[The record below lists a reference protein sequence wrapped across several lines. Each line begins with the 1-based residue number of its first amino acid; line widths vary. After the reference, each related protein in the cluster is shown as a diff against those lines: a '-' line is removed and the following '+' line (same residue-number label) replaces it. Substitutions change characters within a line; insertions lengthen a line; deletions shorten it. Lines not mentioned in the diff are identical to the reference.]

1 MTYPPQFL
9 TDIRH
14 SRQAWL
20 AYGGAEA
27 GLLILGATLPIAQI
41 TEFWLFDTQIS
52 ILGIGATLLSSGE
65 ILLAFVVLGFGFVF
79 PMIKIIL
86 GMRRRGMR
94 KDAGQHAVSRT
105 GRAQAFFQKF
115 SMVDVFLLSFLVYGS
130 KISETYE
137 VSLGI
142 GAYFLMA
149 SIALSFFKPYL
160 LANADQPR

>member
-1 MTYPPQFL
+1 M
-9 TDIRH
+9 
-14 SRQAWL
+14 

-41 TEFWLFDTQIS
+41 TEFWLFETQFS

-65 ILLAFVVLGFGFVF
+65 ILLAFVVLGFGFIF

-86 GMRRRGMR
+86 GMRVDAQEHPSHQYGQKHTRR
-94 KDAGQHAVSRT
+94 KE
-105 GRAQAFFQKF
+105 RARAFFQKF

-137 VSLGI
+137 VTLGI
-142 GAYFLMA
+142 GAYLLMT
-149 SIALSFFKPYL
+149 SIALSLFKPYM
-160 LANADQPR
+160 LANGDKSR

>member
-1 MTYPPQFL
+1 
-9 TDIRH
+9 
-14 SRQAWL
+14 
-20 AYGGAEA
+20 
-27 GLLILGATLPIAQI
+27 
-41 TEFWLFDTQIS
+41 
-52 ILGIGATLLSSGE
+52 
-65 ILLAFVVLGFGFVF
+65 
-79 PMIKIIL
+79 MIKISL
-86 GMRRRGMR
+86 GMRRRDMC